1 MKTLTRHKENKLK
14 AEAEDRKEQATNSYS
29 LVIIQGGHFIMR
41 QDFPWF
47 NQVYANGIICSS

>member
-14 AEAEDRKEQATNSYS
+14 AEAEDGKEQATNSYS
-29 LVIIQGGHFIMR
+29 LVIIQGGQLIMR

-47 NQVYANGIICSS
+47 NQVYANGIICNS